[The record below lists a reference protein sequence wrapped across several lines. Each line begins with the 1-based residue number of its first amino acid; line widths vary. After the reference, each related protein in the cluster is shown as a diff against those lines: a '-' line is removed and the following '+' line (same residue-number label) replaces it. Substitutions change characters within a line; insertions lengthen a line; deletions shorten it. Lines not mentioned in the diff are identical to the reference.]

1 MTYDHGALPR
11 AADTGPVTETLT
23 GGPVAGGTAM
33 AVLSRLAERWPAT
46 ARHAVPALA
55 YAELRLLL
63 RHPLTLLGP
72 ALVTAVLFSH
82 TWEWPQDSFRVITA
96 QMVMEWGVPAFFAAN
111 LIGTAARRAG
121 TDELLS
127 TTPVDRAHRTAAAC
141 LAALG
146 PFVLAGLFQAVL
158 LGLCLMF
165 QVDLGR
171 TPTVWEMAAG
181 PLCVLGATLLGTAT
195 ARWAPYRGV
204 PFAVMFV
211 LVGFNY
217 VVYQSSER
225 FLGFLVEFVLWTSP
239 MWTFQEASGSAFWHA
254 VYLLALSLGAG
265 ALAML
270 RDSARRGLWLGAGAA
285 LVLAAVLSGVWQLP

>member
-1 MTYDHGALPR
+1 MTGSSSL
-11 AADTGPVTETLT
+11 
-23 GGPVAGGTAM
+23 AG
-33 AVLSRLAERWPAT
+33 RWPAT
-46 ARHAVPALA
+46 TRHAVPTLA
-55 YAELRLLL
+55 YAELRRLL

-72 ALVTAVLFSH
+72 ALMTAVLLGH

-96 QMVMEWGVPAFFAAN
+96 QMVMVWGVPAFFAAN
-111 LIGTAARRAG
+111 LIGTAAHRAG

-127 TTPVDRAHRTAAAC
+127 TAPVDRANRTAAAC
-141 LAALG
+141 LVALG
-146 PFVLAGLFQAVL
+146 PFVLACLFQAVL
-158 LGLCLMF
+158 LRLCLTF

-195 ARWAPYRGV
+195 AHWAPHRGV

-217 VVYQSSER
+217 IVYQGSER

-239 MWTFQEASGSAFWHA
+239 VWTFQEAEGSALWHA
-254 VYLLALSLGAG
+254 VYLLALSLGAA

-270 RDSARRGLWLGAGAA
+270 RDSVRRGFWLGIGAT
-285 LVLAAVLSGVWQLP
+285 LLLTAVLSGIWQLP